1 MPRRTALALLVA
13 ALAALA
19 ALWLDPLAYRY
30 LAAPDLDRHDWARM
44 LRVMGTLWF
53 WGPLAAVFWLESPH
67 HAPLRRWSAT
77 LLAAPAIAGLLAEAL
92 KLLIR
97 RERPSLHHGEYFYRP
112 FAQRPF
118 DSHDLGFPSSHVM
131 VAFAGA
137 AVIARR
143 YPRAGWIAYTLAI
156 GCAATRLLAGAHF
169 LSDAVGAALGG
180 WAVAVWVSRRFPMAR
195 ESG

>member
-1 MPRRTALALLVA
+1 MSRRVALALLFV
-13 ALAALA
+13 ALATLA

-30 LAAPDLDRHDWARM
+30 LAAPELDRHDWARM

-53 WGPLAAVFWLESPH
+53 WWPLAAAGWLESRH
-67 HAPLRRWSAT
+67 RTPLRRWSLT
-77 LLAAPAIAGLLAEAL
+77 LLVAPAIAGLVAEAL

-97 RERPSLHHGEYFYRP
+97 RERPSLHHGSYFYRP
-112 FAQRPF
+112 FADRSL

-137 AVIARR
+137 AIIARR
-143 YPRAGWIAYTLAI
+143 YPRAGWIGYALAI
-156 GCAATRLLAGAHF
+156 GCAATRLLSGAHF

-180 WAVAVWVSRRFPMAR
+180 WAVAVWVSRRFPTVR
-195 ESG
+195 ESD